1 MIGGIDLLS
10 RHDDN
15 IQRETLPRG
24 NLLER
29 RARGY
34 PC

>member
-1 MIGGIDLLS
+1 MVGGIDLLS

-15 IQRETLPRG
+15 GQSETVPRG
-24 NLLER
+24 DLSER

-34 PC
+34 P